1 MPHQVITVPSTTK
14 ATFLLSPS
22 VLSDDIRRYSV
33 LYLVPVTQVHAKVKQ
48 VAQRSSEEVFVQ
60 ESATDDAP
68 EPGMGVI
75 DSMVK

>member
-1 MPHQVITVPSTTK
+1 M
-14 ATFLLSPS
+14 
-22 VLSDDIRRYSV
+22 